1 MEVFI
6 KRLSLII
13 VLSCQSLSNFAF
25 SQAYFAPGDNLTTI
39 FIDLIDSEE
48 KSIHGAIYMF
58 TDKKIAQALVNAH
71 KRGVD
76 IQIVIDQVSMNSYGK
91 VKFLKENGIS
101 VLVHRTDEFNPY
113 TMALM
118 HNKFFI
124 FGCNKNKA
132 PLLWTG
138 SWNCTVRG
146 TSYNDEN
153 VILLDDQLIIQ
164 QYLDTFFALKYKLIK

>member
-1 MEVFI
+1 MEIFI
-6 KRLSLII
+6 KRLSLI
-13 VLSCQSLSNFAF
+13 VLLSCQVLYDFAF

-39 FIDLIDSEE
+39 FIDLVDSEE

-71 KRGVD
+71 QRGVD
-76 IQIVIDQVSMNSYGK
+76 VQIVIDQVSMNSYGK
-91 VKFLKENGIS
+91 VKFLKENEVS
-101 VLVHRTDEFNPY
+101 VLVHRTEEFNPY

-153 VILLDDQLIIQ
+153 VIIIDDLG
-164 QYLDTFFALKYKLIK
+164 LIKSFTENFNRLQDRLAR